1 MATNYY
7 DLLGVSRDA
16 GDKEI
21 RQAYRRLARQYHP
34 DVNPGD
40 AQAEEKFKEINAAH
54 EVLSDGEKR
63 RKYDKYGDRWMQA
76 DRIEEVEAQARS
88 RGGGYSFYTGGD
100 FNPAAG
106 GFDFDLADLLRGN
119 TNQDLLNRTVNNPGF
134 SNQDLLSGMFG
145 GGRGRPRPPA
155 EYPVEVTLA
164 EAAEGATR
172 LITLPEERRLEVK
185 IPPGVD
191 NGSRVHIPAGGSGGG
206 RDFYLNVTVMAH
218 PQFERQGK
226 DLYSEIAV
234 PLTDLVLGAEVTV
247 PTLRSKVALTIPPGT
262 QNGRRFRLAGQGMPE
277 LNRPESKGSLYAT
290 VKAALPTDLT
300 PEEVAL
306 FRQLKELRMARS
318 E

>member
-7 DLLGVSRDA
+7 DLLGVARNA

-40 AQAEEKFKEINAAH
+40 TQAEEKFKEINAAH

-76 DRIEEVEAQARS
+76 DRIEEAEAQARS
-88 RGGGYSFYTGGD
+88 RSGGGFSFYTAGD
-100 FNPAAG
+100 FNPATG
-106 GFDFDLADLLRGN
+106 GFDFDLG
-119 TNQDLLNRTVNNPGF
+119 DLLNTDQFHWPG
-134 SNQDLLSGMFG
+134 GGFG
-145 GGRGRPRPPA
+145 AEGRGRPRPPA

-172 LITLPEERRLEVK
+172 LITRPDERRLEVK

-218 PQFERQGK
+218 PRFERQGK
-226 DLYSEIAV
+226 DLYAEIAV
-234 PLTDLVLGAEVTV
+234 PLTDLALGAEVTV

-277 LNRPESKGSLYAT
+277 LNQPESKGSLYAT
-290 VKAALPTDLT
+290 VKAVLPTNLT
-300 PEEVAL
+300 PEELAL
-306 FRQLKELRMARS
+306 FRQLKELRPDRS

>member
-7 DLLGVSRDA
+7 DLLGVARDA

-40 AQAEEKFKEINAAH
+40 TQAEEKFKEINAAH

-76 DRIEEVEAQARS
+76 DRIEEAEAQARS
-88 RGGGYSFYTGGD
+88 RGGGGFSFYTAGD

-106 GFDFDLADLLRGN
+106 GFDFDLG
-119 TNQDLLNRTVNNPGF
+119 DLLNTDRF
-134 SNQDLLSGMFG
+134 HWAG
-145 GGRGRPRPPA
+145 GGFGAEGRGHPRPPA

-172 LITLPEERRLEVK
+172 LITLPDERRLEVK
-185 IPPGVD
+185 IPPGVA

-218 PQFERQGK
+218 PRFERQGK
-226 DLYSEIAV
+226 DLYAEIAV
-234 PLTDLVLGAEVTV
+234 PLTDLALGAEVTV

-277 LNRPESKGSLYAT
+277 LNQPESKGSLYAT
-290 VKAALPTDLT
+290 VKAVLPTNLT
-300 PEEVAL
+300 PEELAL
-306 FRQLKELRMARS
+306 FRQLKELRPDRS

>member
-7 DLLGVSRDA
+7 DLLGVARDA
-16 GDKEI
+16 GEKEI

-63 RKYDKYGDRWMQA
+63 RKYNKYGDRWMQA
-76 DRIEEVEAQARS
+76 DRIEEAEAQARS
-88 RGGGYSFYTGGD
+88 RGGGFSFYTGGD

-106 GFDFDLADLLRGN
+106 GFEFDLADLLN
-119 TNQDLLNRTVNNPGF
+119 TDRF
-134 SNQDLLSGMFG
+134 ERFG
-145 GGRGRPRPPA
+145 GGFGAERRGRARPPA

-206 RDFYLNVTVMAH
+206 RDFYLNVTVMTH

-247 PTLRSKVALTIPPGT
+247 PTLRSKVALTIPAGT

-300 PEEVAL
+300 PEELAL
-306 FRQLKELRMARS
+306 FRQLKELRTARS